1 MIADGTTG
9 RSLEGMRVEFDP
21 EVRAWYLTLSDLS
34 VTKTVHISDEVAVD
48 IDSEGGVVGVEFLLA
63 PAELGP
69 EVSRALFERF
79 PSVHGA
85 LNQLQALAVA

>member
-1 MIADGTTG
+1 MEA
-9 RSLEGMRVEFDP
+9 MRVEFDP
-21 EVRAWYLTLSDLS
+21 EVRAWYLTLSDRS

-79 PSVHGA
+79 PSVRGA